1 MTDARWHEAAAGDFA
16 AAAADYAERCIA
28 DAVAARGTAII
39 AVPGGGTPGPAL
51 RLLAKRDIDW
61 SLLTIIPGDDRQV
74 RANDPLSNFAMIREI
89 FGQTGARLVGLA
101 DALTEV
107 KAAGRAA
114 DARLAGLP
122 FPFDL
127 VWLGAGG
134 DGHTASIFPGPD
146 YEEALTT
153 TARALGVTPDPL
165 PPEAPVARVT
175 LSAHA
180 IASARAILLTITGD
194 AKRKIVEAA
203 LDGGASS
210 EYPVGR
216 VFALADNMPDIIW
229 SAA

>member
-1 MTDARWHEAAAGDFA
+1 MTDAVWHEIKADAFA
-16 AAAADYAERCIA
+16 KTVADYAERCIV
-28 DAVAARGTAII
+28 DAIAERGAAII

-51 RLLAKRDIDW
+51 KLLAARDIDW
-61 SLLTIIPGDDRQV
+61 KRLTILPGDDRQV
-74 RANDPLSNFAMIREI
+74 RANDPLSNFAMVREI
-89 FGQTGARLVGLA
+89 FGETGARLVGLA
-101 DALTEV
+101 DALADA

-114 DARLAGLP
+114 DTRLADLP
-122 FPFDL
+122 APFDL

-180 IASARAILLTITGD
+180 ISSARAILLTITGN
-194 AKRKIVEAA
+194 AKRDVVKTA
-203 LDGGASS
+203 LAQGADSV
-210 EYPVGR
+210 YPVGR
-216 VFALADNMPDIIW
+216 VLARAAISPDIIW